1 MQNPFFTQV
10 KKMNGLPENNKDY
23 ERLEYW
29 NDRYAQDEES
39 FEWCKSYADFRHL
52 ILRHVKRSDRILVLG
67 NKNPVFELYFYIH
80 LYNSF
85 VFHHRLREQCLER
98 RYVLGWIHPDNQ
110 Y

>member
-1 MQNPFFTQV
+1 
-10 KKMNGLPENNKDY
+10 MNGLPENNKDY

-67 NKNPVFELYFYIH
+67 I
-80 LYNSF
+80 
-85 VFHHRLREQCLER
+85 
-98 RYVLGWIHPDNQ
+98 
-110 Y
+110 